1 MDKPGRY
8 EALGAEIG
16 AMVDVKQRAY
26 GDSFRRSHHV
36 MHELLIDYYDPDR
49 QVYEIPKPLMEHL
62 LTIVRIMDKLFR
74 VVTHPVKDRL
84 GESPYRDI
92 AGYALLAAAR
102 EEER

>member
-16 AMVDVKQRAY
+16 ALVDQKQRAY
-26 GDSFRRSHHV
+26 GDSFGRAHHV

-49 QVYEIPKPLMEHL
+49 QVYEIPKPLMEHM
-62 LTIVRIMDKLFR
+62 LTIVRILDKLFR
-74 VVTHPVKDRL
+74 VVTHPRGDRL

-92 AGYALLAAAR
+92 VGYALLAVHR
-102 EEER
+102 EETR